1 MCTSSPARAQS
12 SSQLQLCWDI
22 PLCACGDDCHDQ
34 GAECDTCSPQ
44 LLPALLTCP
53 PSVPPAAAAG
63 LSPPRLLQEQLQCPG
78 APAQGSQQGQ
88 PPAQRQLVGRVQG
101 VMRAGLGVPQVW
113 PHLAGSSSALVL
125 CSSELEQAERSI
137 LHLPPEPP
145 PGSLPPPFIYG
156 TAISFP
162 RAVASSTKWQK
173 GLNENKVFAQTEEGL
188 GFPLGDV
195 CDTPALPSSPAAAGL
210 SHRHGPGLAP
220 GGSKRPFG
228 GNHLPSTRA
237 SASSSSSE
245 SQLPITVNFSSQ
257 AGPHVAAL
265 QPCGSD
271 DGRLLLESEV

>member
-1 MCTSSPARAQS
+1 MPRSPSPGPRAGTAPSTAPARGEGAG
-12 SSQLQLCWDI
+12 
-22 PLCACGDDCHDQ
+22 GDE
-34 GAECDTCSPQ
+34 GR
-44 LLPALLTCP
+44 
-53 PSVPPAAAAG
+53 AG
-63 LSPPRLLQEQLQCPG
+63 G
-78 APAQGSQQGQ
+78 APGVATS
-88 PPAQRQLVGRVQG
+88 GREQ
-101 VMRAGLGVPQVW
+101 
-113 PHLAGSSSALVL
+113 L

-195 CDTPALPSSPAAAGL
+195 RDTPALPSSPAAAGL